1 MPANIS
7 KLFTPKLIAVK
18 RAIFEDLYTG
28 TMTVTV
34 NEYVTDPKTGK
45 EVEQKVIV
53 CQDEPCRVTRQNAP
67 QPSHSNPKKY
77 DEITQVTCAP
87 EIPIPAGSV
96 LEITF
101 NGRTELF
108 VRSASPRV
116 YSSHQSF
123 FIKTWSES
131 KNYA

>member
-1 MPANIS
+1 MTS
-7 KLFTPKLIAVK
+7 KYFPPSLIEKK
-18 RAIFEDLYTG
+18 RKILEDLYTG
-28 TMTVTV
+28 TMTVWVIET
-34 NEYVTDPKTGK
+34 VTDPKIGK
-45 EVEQKVIV
+45 EVEQKRIV

-67 QPSHSNPKKY
+67 QPTSKQPKKY
-77 DEITQVTCAP
+77 DEITQLTCRP
-87 EIPIPAGSV
+87 ELIIPAGST

-101 NGRTELF
+101 NGRTELY